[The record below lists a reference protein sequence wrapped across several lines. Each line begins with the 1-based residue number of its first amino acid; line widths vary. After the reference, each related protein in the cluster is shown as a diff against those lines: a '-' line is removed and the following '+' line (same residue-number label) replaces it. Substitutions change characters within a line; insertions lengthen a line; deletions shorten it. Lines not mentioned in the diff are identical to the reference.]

1 MIGKY
6 LSDSTL
12 SFAVCNLACN
22 PTEPT
27 GKSIAWMSSMA
38 SRRRFQICITS
49 QLNCRILGA
58 VLDGP
63 NPNPFASRTVE
74 IRVALTL
81 HAIKYMIW
89 LQLVAIVLGLF
100 LSAYEPS
107 QKIGFSMAL
116 NAVSIGLLYL
126 FSIGLSKEFAW
137 VAVLFVVFCVFNL
150 LSAVVGGI
158 SLASILDLADAVLS
172 FVAICGIVIWFR
184 EREADP
190 TTKSA
195 SD

>member
-1 MIGKY
+1 MA
-6 LSDSTL
+6 LSL
-12 SFAVCNLACN
+12 
-22 PTEPT
+22 
-27 GKSIAWMSSMA
+27 
-38 SRRRFQICITS
+38 Q
-49 QLNCRILGA
+49 
-58 VLDGP
+58 
-63 NPNPFASRTVE
+63 
-74 IRVALTL
+74 
-81 HAIKYMIW
+81 AIKYMIW

-107 QKIGFSMAL
+107 QKIGFDMAL

-126 FSIGLSKEFAW
+126 FSIGLSKELAW
-137 VAVLFVVFCVFNL
+137 VAVLFVVFCVFDL
-150 LSAVVGGI
+150 LSAVVAGM

-190 TTKSA
+190 TAKSE